1 MAWTWNTSPVSTIK
15 IEDAANNDQMFTVN
29 GCNNSNSVQPEQA
42 ASFINILL
50 GIGGKAGA
58 VSSKM
63 KRTTSDDAVNNE

>member
-1 MAWTWNTSPVSTIK
+1 MAWSWSTSAVSTIK
-15 IEDAANNDQMFTVN
+15 IEDADNNSKMFSVD

-63 KRTTSDDAVNNE
+63 KRTSTDDAISS